1 VRILARDGRLS
12 IRDRAREIRQKENPM
27 TNRKPPEDR
36 VAAHFERERHLVELL
51 MHRLGRPA
59 HGYRD
64 PNSDAGRETGVDV
77 LMVSNGRRIGIQVT
91 EIDTGHVQG
100 RARAEEKKA
109 WRDSGLATY
118 GAWAQN
124 DADKVLASVQRAVR
138 RKVEIAERH
147 SFDGFDAVW
156 LLASGGLPEM
166 GAVASTLIMSP
177 WLNAAALDVVTLDC
191 LARSKKYERAYLHC
205 ILGVEHALYSWRRGG
220 RWTKEV
226 QQEPQWMRGPSFWDV
241 QKLMQSQGAIQAV
254 QSCPPSGIE

>member
-1 VRILARDGRLS
+1 
-12 IRDRAREIRQKENPM
+12 M
-27 TNRKPPEDR
+27 TNRRLPEDR
-36 VAAHFERERHLVELL
+36 AAAHFEREKHLVELL
-51 MHRLGRPA
+51 MQRLGQPA
-59 HGYRD
+59 HDYRD
-64 PNSDAGRETGVDV
+64 PNLDAGRETGADV

-91 EIDTGHVQG
+91 EMDTGHVQG

-124 DADKVLASVQRAVR
+124 DPDKLLASVQRAVR

-177 WLNAAALDVVTLDC
+177 WLNAAALDVVTFDC

-205 ILGVEHALYSWRRGG
+205 ILGVERALYSWRRGG

-226 QQEPQWMRGPSFWDV
+226 QQEPHWMRGPSFWDV
-241 QKLMQSQGAIQAV
+241 QKLMQSQGAIQAA
-254 QSCPPSGIE
+254 QSYPLPESKSEIVGYRRFGDSSATRAIAS